1 MLSNLQ
7 VCFNAVMPL
16 FLIMGLGYGVKCL
29 GGIRVEDVPGLN
41 KMAFRFFMPVM
52 LFWNLYTSTIDQAVQ
67 PKLLLFAVGAT
78 LVMYGLSLAIVL
90 PTEKDHEKQGVK
102 IQGMY
107 RSNLAIIGLPLA
119 TVLVPGADMGPVA
132 MLAAI
137 IVPLF
142 NVLAV
147 ITLTAF
153 RGERLPGLNKMA
165 FRFFMPVM
173 LFWNLYTS
181 TIDQA
186 VQPKLLLFAVGA
198 TLVMY
203 GLSLAIV
210 LPTEKDHEKQ
220 GVKIQGMYRSNLAI
234 IGLPL
239 ATVLVPGADMGPVA
253 MLAAIIV
260 PLFNVL
266 AVITLTA
273 FRGERLPAGRL
284 IKMVATNPLILG
296 SAVGLVFLGTGWR
309 LPTALES
316 AVHQVAAMTSPFML
330 FLLGAF
336 FRFSGLRRY
345 RRDLIEVCLV
355 RLFLMPALLL
365 TAAFLI
371 GIRGVGF
378 AGLISVFASA
388 TAIASF
394 TMTQQM
400 GGDAELAGDIVV
412 STSALCI
419 VTMFAWSVLFK
430 ALGAF

>member
-1 MLSNLQ
+1 MAALTSQVISNVPAAILLSQFTDDYPALLVGVNIGGAGTLVASLASLITFREYTKHVKGQTGRFLALFSAVSFGFLAVLLACHDVLDAIDRAPGAARGKGGRWVMLSNLQ

-52 LFWNLYTSTIDQAVQ
+52 LFWNLYTSTIDQALQ

-107 RSNLAIIGLPLA
+107 RSNLAII
-119 TVLVPGADMGPVA
+119 
-132 MLAAI
+132 
-137 IVPLF
+137 
-142 NVLAV
+142 
-147 ITLTAF
+147 
-153 RGERLPGLNKMA
+153 R
-165 FRFFMPVM
+165 
-173 LFWNLYTS
+173 
-181 TIDQA
+181 
-186 VQPKLLLFAVGA
+186 
-198 TLVMY
+198 
-203 GLSLAIV
+203 
-210 LPTEKDHEKQ
+210 
-220 GVKIQGMYRSNLAI
+220 
-234 IGLPL
+234 LPL

-345 RRDLIEVCLV
+345 RKDLIEVCVV

>member
-1 MLSNLQ
+1 MLENLR
-7 VCFNAVMPL
+7 VCFNAVAPL

-52 LFWNLYTSTIDQAVQ
+52 LFWNLYTSSIDEAVQ
-67 PKLLLFAVGAT
+67 PKLLLYAISAT
-78 LVMYGLSLAIVL
+78 LVMYGLSMAIVL
-90 PTEKDHEKQGVK
+90 TTEKDPQKQGVK

-137 IVPLF
+137 IVPMF

-153 RGERLPGLNKMA
+153 RGEKLPPL
-165 FRFFMPVM
+165 
-173 LFWNLYTS
+173 
-181 TIDQA
+181 
-186 VQPKLLLFAVGA
+186 KLLR
-198 TLVMY
+198 M
-203 GLSLAIV
+203 IV
-210 LPTEKDHEKQ
+210 
-220 GVKIQGMYRSNLAI
+220 
-234 IGLPL
+234 
-239 ATVLVPGADMGPVA
+239 
-253 MLAAIIV
+253 
-260 PLFNVL
+260 
-266 AVITLTA
+266 
-273 FRGERLPAGRL
+273 
-284 IKMVATNPLILG
+284 TNPLILG
-296 SAVGLVFLGTGWR
+296 SAAGLLFLGTGWK

-316 AVHQVAAMTSPFML
+316 AVHQVSNMTSPLLL

-345 RRDLIEVCLV
+345 KKDLIQVCVV
-355 RLFLMPALLL
+355 RLLVMPALLL
-365 TAAFLI
+365 TIGFLL
-371 GIRGVGF
+371 GIRGAGF

-400 GGDAELAGDIVV
+400 GGDVELAGDIVV

-419 VTMFAWSVLFK
+419 VTMFGWSVLFK